1 MPNIELRDATGED
14 RDFAYDVLR
23 ASMRE
28 YVAQVWGWDEDF
40 QQARFK
46 RSFDPRRV
54 QIIVCDGED
63 AGVFTAYPEGDAVML
78 SQIYILPQ
86 YQNRGIGT
94 QLIRSLLESVHADGK
109 PVSLRALKVNPV
121 HRLYERLGF
130 ELVKEDE
137 TYYYM
142 TCAAPC
148 QESGQP

>member
-1 MPNIELRDATGED
+1 MPNIKLRDATGQD
-14 RDFAYDVLR
+14 LDFAYSVLR

-46 RSFDPRRV
+46 LFFDPLTV
-54 QIIVCDGED
+54 QIIVYDGED
-63 AGVFTAYPEGDAVML
+63 VGVFKVLPEDDEVVL

-94 QLIRSLLESVHADGK
+94 KLIQSLLKSAHAEGK

-142 TCAAPC
+142 ICPAPG
-148 QESGQP
+148 QEPGQP